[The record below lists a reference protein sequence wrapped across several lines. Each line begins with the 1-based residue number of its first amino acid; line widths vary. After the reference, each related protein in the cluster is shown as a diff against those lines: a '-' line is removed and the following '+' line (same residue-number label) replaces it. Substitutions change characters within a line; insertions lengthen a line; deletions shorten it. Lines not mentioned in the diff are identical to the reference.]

1 MGFLYFCGSLVGIER
16 ASTTAS
22 GRRAQAPARSD
33 AEFPVGLL
41 PDNLLI
47 QLTICHNVCY
57 DHSMITRSLETKL
70 KQLSQKMPAI
80 AVVGPRQSGKTTL
93 VRKVFTNKP
102 YVSLEDLD
110 MREFAEADPRGFL
123 EQYQAGAIFDEIQR
137 VPSLLSYVQTIIDE
151 QPTNG
156 RFILTGSHNYL
167 LQQHVSQTLAG
178 RVAMLT
184 LLPLSLEELKQSS
197 AKLQT
202 VEQYLFTGCYPRIYD
217 QKLDPTKWYQDYIQT
232 YIERD
237 VRLIKNISDLH
248 AFQKFIKL
256 CAGRIGQ
263 IINLSSLANDC
274 GITHNTAKAWLSVL
288 ESSYLVFLL
297 QPHHKNFSKRLIKMP
312 KLYFYDTGLACA
324 LLNVASPSQL
334 KTHYLYG
341 SLFESFVIT
350 ELMKERFNAGLQ
362 PNCYFWR
369 DRLGHEID
377 CVLDRGEQLI
387 PIEIKSSKTIT
398 ADYFTGLQYWTSLA
412 GLSPEQGYVIYG
424 GTDTQQRKQGRILS
438 WQKIMQLTSQSLHS
452 N

>member
-1 MGFLYFCGSLVGIER
+1 
-16 ASTTAS
+16 
-22 GRRAQAPARSD
+22 
-33 AEFPVGLL
+33 
-41 PDNLLI
+41 
-47 QLTICHNVCY
+47 
-57 DHSMITRSLETKL
+57 MIARSLEAKL
-70 KQLSQKMPAI
+70 KQLAKKMPAI
-80 AVVGPRQSGKTTL
+80 AVIGPRQSGKTTL
-93 VRKVFTNKP
+93 VRKVFPDKP

-110 MREFAEADPRGFL
+110 VREFAETDPRGFL
-123 EQYQAGAIFDEIQR
+123 VQYRAGAIFDEVQR
-137 VPSLLSYVQTIIDE
+137 VPSLLSYLQTIIDE
-151 QPTNG
+151 RKNNG

-184 LLPLSLEELKQSS
+184 LLPLSIEELDQAT
-197 AKLQT
+197 AKAQT
-202 VEQYLFTGCYPRIYD
+202 LEQYLFSGCYPRIYD

-248 AFQKFIKL
+248 IFQKFIKL

-263 IINLSSLANDC
+263 ILNLSSLANDC

-324 LLNVASPSQL
+324 LLNITSLSQL

-341 SLFESFVIT
+341 SLFESFVIS
-350 ELMKERFNAGLQ
+350 ELMKERFNTGLQ
-362 PNCYFWR
+362 SNCYYWR

-377 CVLDRGEQLI
+377 CILEHGEKLI
-387 PIEIKSSKTIT
+387 PIEIKSGKTINP
-398 ADYFTGLQYWTSLA
+398 DYFKGIQYWTTLA
-412 GLSPEQGYVIYG
+412 KLSSNQGYIVYG
-424 GTDTQQRKQGRILS
+424 GTQSQQRQQGHVVS
-438 WQKIMQLTSQSLHS
+438 WKDMTQLTREII
-452 N
+452 

>member
-1 MGFLYFCGSLVGIER
+1 MF
-16 ASTTAS
+16 
-22 GRRAQAPARSD
+22 
-33 AEFPVGLL
+33 
-41 PDNLLI
+41 
-47 QLTICHNVCY
+47 
-57 DHSMITRSLETKL
+57 MITRVLEGRL
-70 KQLSQKMPAI
+70 KQLAKQMPAI
-80 AVVGPRQSGKTTL
+80 AVIGPRQSGKTTL
-93 VRKVFTNKP
+93 VRKVFFNKP

-110 MREFAEADPRGFL
+110 VREFAETDPRGFL
-123 EQYQAGAIFDEIQR
+123 AQYQAGAIFDEIQR
-137 VPSLLSYVQTIIDE
+137 VPSLLSYLQTIID
-151 QPTNG
+151 G
-156 RFILTGSHNYL
+156 RKSKGQFILTGSHNYL

-184 LLPLSLEELKQSS
+184 LLPLSVEELDKTT
-197 AKLQT
+197 AKTWTL
-202 VEQYLFTGCYPRIYD
+202 EQYLFTGCYPRIYD
-217 QKLDPTKWYQDYIQT
+217 QKLNPTKWYQDYIQT

-263 IINLSSLANDC
+263 ILNLSSLANDC

-324 LLNVASPSQL
+324 LLNIASLSQL

-350 ELMKERFNAGLQ
+350 ELMKDRFNAGLQ

-377 CVLDRGEQLI
+377 CILDQGGQLT
-387 PIEIKSSKTIT
+387 PIEIKSSKTIA
-398 ADYFTGLQYWTSLA
+398 ADYFSGIQYWSSLA
-412 GLSPEQGYVIYG
+412 KMSPSQGYVIYG
-424 GTDTQQRKQGRILS
+424 GLLSQQRQQGNVLS
-438 WQKIMQLTSQSLHS
+438 WKTMMRLTRSSAS
-452 N
+452 SD

>member
-1 MGFLYFCGSLVGIER
+1 
-16 ASTTAS
+16 
-22 GRRAQAPARSD
+22 
-33 AEFPVGLL
+33 
-41 PDNLLI
+41 
-47 QLTICHNVCY
+47 
-57 DHSMITRSLETKL
+57 MITRVLEGRL
-70 KQLSQKMPAI
+70 KQLAKQMPAI
-80 AVVGPRQSGKTTL
+80 AVIGPRQSGKTTL
-93 VRKVFTNKP
+93 VRKVFFNKP

-110 MREFAEADPRGFL
+110 VREFAETDPRGFL
-123 EQYQAGAIFDEIQR
+123 AQYQAGAIFDEIQR
-137 VPSLLSYVQTIIDE
+137 VPSLLSYLQTIIDG
-151 QPTNG
+151 QKTKG
-156 RFILTGSHNYL
+156 QFILTGSHNYL

-184 LLPLSLEELKQSS
+184 LLPLSVEELDKTT
-197 AKLQT
+197 AKTWTL
-202 VEQYLFTGCYPRIYD
+202 EQYLFTGCYPRIYD
-217 QKLDPTKWYQDYIQT
+217 QKLNPTKWYQDYIQT

-263 IINLSSLANDC
+263 ILNLSSLANDC

-324 LLNVASPSQL
+324 LLNITSLSQL

-350 ELMKERFNAGLQ
+350 ELMKDRFNAGLQ

-377 CVLDRGEQLI
+377 CILDQGGQLT
-387 PIEIKSSKTIT
+387 PIEIKSSKTIA
-398 ADYFTGLQYWTSLA
+398 ADYFSGIQYWSSLA
-412 GLSPEQGYVIYG
+412 KMSPSLGYVIYG
-424 GTDTQQRKQGRILS
+424 GLLSQQRQQGNVLS
-438 WQKIMQLTSQSLHS
+438 WKTMMRQIRSSAS
-452 N
+452 SD

>member
-1 MGFLYFCGSLVGIER
+1 
-16 ASTTAS
+16 
-22 GRRAQAPARSD
+22 
-33 AEFPVGLL
+33 
-41 PDNLLI
+41 
-47 QLTICHNVCY
+47 
-57 DHSMITRSLETKL
+57 MITRSLETKL
-70 KQLSQKMPAI
+70 KQLAKKMPVTAI
-80 AVVGPRQSGKTTL
+80 IGPRQSGKTTL
-93 VRKVFTNKP
+93 VRKVFSDKP

-110 MREFAEADPRGFL
+110 AREFAETDPRGFL
-123 EQYQAGAIFDEIQR
+123 AQYQAGAIFDEIQR
-137 VPSLLSYVQTIIDE
+137 VPNLLSYLQTMIDD

-178 RVAMLT
+178 RVAMFT
-184 LLPLSLEELKQSS
+184 LLPLSIEELGQVTSQ
-197 AKLQT
+197 AQT
-202 VEQYLFTGCYPRIYD
+202 LEQYLFTGCYPRIYD
-217 QKLDPTKWYQDYIQT
+217 QKLNPIKWYQDYIQT

-248 AFQKFIKL
+248 TFQKFIKL

-263 IINLSSLANDC
+263 ILNLSSLANDC

-297 QPHHKNFSKRLIKMP
+297 QPHYQNFSKRLIKMP

-324 LLNVASPSQL
+324 LLNIANVQQL

-341 SLFESFVIT
+341 SLFESLIIA
-350 ELMKERFNAGLQ
+350 ELMKDHFNAGLQ

-377 CVLDRGEQLI
+377 CVLEQGEKLI
-387 PIEIKSSKTIT
+387 PIEIKSSKTINT
-398 ADYFTGLQYWTSLA
+398 DYFKGIQYWTKLA
-412 GLSPEQGYVIYG
+412 GMSTEQGYLVYG
-424 GTDTQQRKQGRILS
+424 GTQSQQRKQGYVLS
-438 WQKIMQLTSQSLHS
+438 WKNVTQIT

>member
-1 MGFLYFCGSLVGIER
+1 
-16 ASTTAS
+16 
-22 GRRAQAPARSD
+22 
-33 AEFPVGLL
+33 
-41 PDNLLI
+41 
-47 QLTICHNVCY
+47 
-57 DHSMITRSLETKL
+57 MITRSLESKL
-70 KQLSQKMPAI
+70 KQLVKKMPAI
-80 AVVGPRQSGKTTL
+80 AVIGPRQSGKTTL
-93 VRKVFTNKP
+93 VRKVFPHKP
-102 YVSLEDLD
+102 YVSLEDID
-110 MREFAEADPRGFL
+110 VREFAETDPRGFL
-123 EQYQAGAIFDEIQR
+123 AQYQAGAIFDEIQR
-137 VPSLLSYVQTIIDE
+137 VPTLLSYIQTIIDE
-151 QPTNG
+151 QPING

-167 LQQHVSQTLAG
+167 LQQHISQTLAG

-184 LLPLSLEELKQSS
+184 LLPLSIEELAQAT
-197 AKLQT
+197 AKTQT
-202 VEQYLFTGCYPRIYD
+202 LEQYLFTGSYPRIYD

-248 AFQKFIKL
+248 TFQQFIKL

-263 IINLSSLANDC
+263 ILNLSSLANDC

-324 LLNVASPSQL
+324 LLNVTNLSQL

-350 ELMKERFNAGLQ
+350 ELMKDQFNTGLQ

-377 CVLDRGEQLI
+377 CILEQGEQLI
-387 PIEIKSSKTIT
+387 PIEIKSSKTIV
-398 ADYFTGLQYWTSLA
+398 ADYFKGVHYWTSLA
-412 GLSPEQGYVIYG
+412 GLAADKGYIIYG
-424 GTDTQQRKQGRILS
+424 GTQTQQRQQGSVLGWKDMI
-438 WQKIMQLTSQSLHS
+438 QLTRA
-452 N
+452 